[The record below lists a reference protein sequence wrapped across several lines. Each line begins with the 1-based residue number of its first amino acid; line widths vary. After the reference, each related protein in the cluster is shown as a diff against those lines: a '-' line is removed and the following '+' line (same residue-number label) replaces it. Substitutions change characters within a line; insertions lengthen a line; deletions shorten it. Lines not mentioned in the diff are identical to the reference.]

1 MSKELGRLFQGY
13 KSIDGGLHDTEGTQ
27 TCRFIHRKD
36 MPPDKKATYVR
47 VVTMFREQ
55 KADPYRSIRM
65 TVGGNLIEFPGDKST
80 KTADIIA
87 IKALINSIISTPG
100 ARAAAIDLKNFY
112 LENDLPNKE
121 YIRIPLLYIPTDIQ
135 EQYNLEEYIVDGHVY
150 AEISKGMYGLPQ
162 AGKVASDFLIPKTCS
177 GRIPRNRSH
186 PWPLQ
191 T

>member
-13 KSIDGGLHDTEGTQ
+13 KSIDGLHDTEGTQ

-36 MPPDKKATYVR
+36 MPTDKKATYVR

-55 KADPYRSIRM
+55 KADPYRIRM

-121 YIRIPLLYIPTDIQ
+121 YIRIPSCTSPLT
-135 EQYNLEEYIVDGHVY
+135 
-150 AEISKGMYGLPQ
+150 
-162 AGKVASDFLIPKTCS
+162 F
-177 GRIPRNRSH
+177 RNS
-186 PWPLQ
+186 
-191 T
+191 TT